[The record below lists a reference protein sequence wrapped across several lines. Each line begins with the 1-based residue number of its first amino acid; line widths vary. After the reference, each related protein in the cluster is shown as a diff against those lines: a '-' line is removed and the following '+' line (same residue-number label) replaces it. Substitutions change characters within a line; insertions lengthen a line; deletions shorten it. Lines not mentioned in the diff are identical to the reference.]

1 MSQSVSQ
8 ISAGCGIDNSTRM
21 DERTLMMLFRTP
33 FALILLAIFGFTL
46 SGCMADAGPETPG
59 EQVVSVRVSE
69 VTGGQA
75 QEITLRFSGIVRS
88 TQRATLTFQVSG
100 TLKER
105 AVELGQTVAAGDVLA
120 RAYNPALKPARDSA
134 NAKLDELNTRY
145 EQAKREWE
153 RSSRLHKRGVVSEQN
168 LEQIAAN
175 RDSLKASVATAE
187 AALAEATQLLQE
199 STLRAPFAGRVEAL
213 LVEKDEFVAAGQ
225 PVMRLSSPKGK
236 EVEVRV
242 PAYLLAHVSLDQSLP
257 VWPVHN
263 RNDASVTGS
272 VVEIAQAGA
281 IRGELHPV
289 LVSLPVNTLDTGEP
303 VEVGITPLKDS
314 AITVPLLSVIRSAD
328 GMTVFR
334 VREGVAKRV
343 PINVERVVGERVV
356 VRTGELQPGDQVV
369 YAGTTRLADG
379 DAVEVR

>member
-1 MSQSVSQ
+1 MK
-8 ISAGCGIDNSTRM
+8 GH
-21 DERTLMMLFRTP
+21 LMTPFRTP
-33 FALILLAIFGFTL
+33 VALILLATFGFFL
-46 SGCMADAGPETPG
+46 SGCMADDGPQASTG
-59 EQVVSVRVSE
+59 HVVSVRVSE

-145 EQAKREWE
+145 DQAKREWE

-175 RDSLKASVATAE
+175 RDSLKASVATAQ
-187 AALAEATQLLQE
+187 ASLAEATQLLQE

-225 PVMRLSSPKGK
+225 PVMRLSSPEGK

-242 PAYLLAHVSLDQSLP
+242 PAYLLAHVALDQELP
-257 VWPVHN
+257 VWSVHD
-263 RNDASVTGS
+263 RGEVPVTGS

-289 LVSLPVNTLDTGEP
+289 LVSLPIDTLDTGEP
-303 VEVGITPLKDS
+303 VEVGIAPRRDS

-334 VREGVAKRV
+334 VRDGVAKRV
-343 PINVERVVGERVV
+343 PISVERVVGERVV
-356 VRTGELQPGDQVV
+356 VRTGELEPGDQVV

>member
-1 MSQSVSQ
+1 
-8 ISAGCGIDNSTRM
+8 
-21 DERTLMMLFRTP
+21 MMLFRTP

>member
-1 MSQSVSQ
+1 M
-8 ISAGCGIDNSTRM
+8 T
-21 DERTLMMLFRTP
+21 LFRIP
-33 FALILLAIFGFTL
+33 VALIFLATSGLFL
-46 SGCMADAGPETPG
+46 SGCMADDGPQASTKH
-59 EQVVSVRVSE
+59 VVSVRVSE

-134 NAKLDELNTRY
+134 SAKLDELNTRY
-145 EQAKREWE
+145 DQAKREWE

-175 RDSLKASVATAE
+175 RDSLKASVATAQ
-187 AALAEATQLLQE
+187 ASLAEATQLLQE
-199 STLRAPFAGRVEAL
+199 STLRAPFSGRVEAL

-225 PVMRLSSPKGK
+225 PVMRLSSPEGK

-242 PAYLLAHVSLDQSLP
+242 PAYLLAHVSLDQELP
-257 VWPVHN
+257 VWSVHD
-263 RNDASVTGS
+263 RSEAPVTGS

-289 LVSLPVNTLDTGEP
+289 LVSLPINTLDTGEP
-303 VEVGITPLKDS
+303 VEVGITPLRNS
-314 AITVPLLSVIRSAD
+314 AITIPLLSVIRSAE

-334 VREGVAKRV
+334 VRDGLAKRV

-356 VRTGELQPGDQVV
+356 VRTGELEPGDQVV

>member
-1 MSQSVSQ
+1 MKLFRS
-8 ISAGCGIDNSTRM
+8 SAGAFS
-21 DERTLMMLFRTP
+21 FTP
-33 FALILLAIFGFTL
+33 FAFTIFAVFGLFL
-46 SGCMADAGPETPG
+46 SGCKASDAGEASAKH
-59 EQVVSVRVSE
+59 VVSVRVSE

-75 QEITLRFSGIVRS
+75 QEIPLRFSGIVRS

-100 TLKER
+100 ILKER
-105 AVELGQTVAAGDVLA
+105 AVELGQTVDTGDVLA
-120 RAYNPALKPARDSA
+120 RAYNPALAPARDSA
-134 NAKLDELNTRY
+134 NAKLDELKTQYN
-145 EQAKREWE
+145 QAKREWD

-168 LEQIAAN
+168 LEQIAAR
-175 RDSLKASVATAE
+175 RDSLRASVATAK
-187 AALAEATQLLQE
+187 ASLAEATQMLNE

-225 PVMRLSSPKGK
+225 PIVRLSSPEGK

-242 PAYLLAHVSLDQSLP
+242 PAYLLAHVSVDQELP
-257 VWPVHN
+257 VWSVHD
-263 RNDASVTGS
+263 RSSAAVTGT

-289 LVSLPVNTLDTGEP
+289 LVNLPANTLGTGEP
-303 VEVGITPLKDS
+303 VEVGITPQRES
-314 AITVPLLSVIRSAD
+314 AVTVPLLSVIRHAQS
-328 GMTVFR
+328 MTVFR

-356 VRTGELQPGDQVV
+356 VRSGELNPGDQVV
-369 YAGTTRLADG
+369 YAGMTRLADG

>member
-1 MSQSVSQ
+1 
-8 ISAGCGIDNSTRM
+8 
-21 DERTLMMLFRTP
+21 
-33 FALILLAIFGFTL
+33 
-46 SGCMADAGPETPG
+46 MADAGPEAPKD
-59 EQVVSVRVSE
+59 QVVSVRVSE

-120 RAYNPALKPARDSA
+120 RVYNPALKPARDSA

-145 EQAKREWE
+145 DQAKREWE

-175 RDSLKASVATAE
+175 RDSLKASVATAQ
-187 AALAEATQLLQE
+187 AALAESSQMLQE

-225 PVMRLSSPKGK
+225 PVMRLSSPEGK
-236 EVEVRV
+236 EVEIRV
-242 PAYLLAHVSLDQSLP
+242 PAYLLAHLSLDQELP
-257 VWPVHN
+257 IWSVHN
-263 RNDASVTGS
+263 RNQASVTGS

-289 LVSLPVNTLDTGEP
+289 LVSLPINTLGTGQP
-303 VEVGITPLKDS
+303 VEVGIMPLRDS

-334 VREGVAKRV
+334 VRDGVAKRV

-356 VRTGELQPGDQVV
+356 VRTGELEPGDQVV
-369 YAGTTRLADG
+369 YAGTTRLADD

>member
-1 MSQSVSQ
+1 M
-8 ISAGCGIDNSTRM
+8 T
-21 DERTLMMLFRTP
+21 LFRT
-33 FALILLAIFGFTL
+33 AVVLIFLAACGLLLL
-46 SGCMADAGPETPG
+46 SGCKADDMPSESSGKH
-59 EQVVSVRVSE
+59 VVSVRVSE
-69 VTGGQA
+69 VTGGEA

-120 RAYNPALKPARDSA
+120 RAYNPALEPARDSA
-134 NAKLDELNTRY
+134 QAKLDELNTRY
-145 EQAKREWE
+145 DQAKREWE
-153 RSSRLHKRGVVSEQN
+153 RSSRLHERGVVSEQN
-168 LEQIAAN
+168 LEQIAAR
-175 RDSLKASVATAE
+175 RDSLKASVATAQ

-213 LVEKDEFVAAGQ
+213 LVQRDEFVAAGQ
-225 PVMRLSSPKGK
+225 PVMRLSSPEGA

-242 PAYLLAHVSLDQSLP
+242 PAYLLAHVSLDQELP
-257 VWPVHN
+257 VWSVQN
-263 RNDASVTGS
+263 RSAAPVTGS

-289 LVSLPVNTLDTGEP
+289 LVSLPINTLDTGEP
-303 VEVGITPLKDS
+303 VEVGITPLRES
-314 AITVPLLSVIRSAD
+314 AITVPLLSVVRSAD

-334 VREGVAKRV
+334 VRDGVARRV
-343 PINVERVVGERVV
+343 PIQVERVVGERVV
-356 VRTGELQPGDQVV
+356 VRTGELEPGDQVV
-369 YAGTTRLADG
+369 YAGMTRLADG